1 MSFLFESGIT
11 ISNSSDSAIKDS
23 KWSNPGSELFN
34 KIMESPNWK
43 ALLKEAYLICDID
56 KIKKGETSYSNSG
69 CKYPHHKIV
78 GSELVVSESGIKAA
92 YSRAKQM
99 GIFSGEVKNHIIKH
113 YRELGLLKDSNINEC
128 SSFDKIIQNFNDIEV
143 WLEASKA
150 KRLKKLYPIF
160 ILSRHVE
167 SDKIKNIKDDKIKNQ
182 VERSNNFSKILNA
195 VTGGQY
201 THCGI
206 SLNENLKDIYSF
218 NTINQDQDSG
228 YSIEHINDVNW
239 SACTIYV
246 TVSFVQKES
255 IDKIKA
261 FLKDLKS
268 NAKQSEYQFSQLI
281 KTLINQKSGF
291 DYKFICSSFVG
302 YILYLADARNLNR
315 NFNLIKPD
323 DVTVLPKTFYIMNI
337 DSDEWNRKGSN
348 EMNDFKARVKNIYD
362 KNIEELNEY
371 NNHVPKIMIQNEI
384 KKTSS
389 FDNFINELINKFYYK
404 RG

>member
-1 MSFLFESGIT
+1 M
-11 ISNSSDSAIKDS
+11 NQIK
-23 KWSNPGSELFN
+23 L
-34 KIMESPNWK
+34 
-43 ALLKEAYLICDID
+43 
-56 KIKKGETSYSNSG
+56 
-69 CKYPHHKIV
+69 
-78 GSELVVSESGIKAA
+78 
-92 YSRAKQM
+92 
-99 GIFSGEVKNHIIKH
+99 
-113 YRELGLLKDSNINEC
+113 
-128 SSFDKIIQNFNDIEV
+128 
-143 WLEASKA
+143 
-150 KRLKKLYPIF
+150 
-160 ILSRHVE
+160 
-167 SDKIKNIKDDKIKNQ
+167 
-182 VERSNNFSKILNA
+182 KILNTI
-195 VTGGQY
+195 TGAQY
-201 THCGI
+201 SHCGI
-206 SLNENLKDIYSF
+206 SLDENLKDIYSF
-218 NTINQDQDSG
+218 NTINKDKESG
-228 YSIEHINDVNW
+228 YTIEHLNDESW
-239 SACTIYV
+239 SACSIYV

-255 IDKIKA
+255 IDKVKA

-268 NAKQSEYQFSQLI
+268 NSNQSEYQFSQLI

-323 DVTVLPKTFYIMNI
+323 DLTILPKTFYIMNI

-348 EMNDFKARVKNIYD
+348 EMNEFKARVKNIYD